1 MSKEELKVINEQE
14 VLGKRFRV
22 YGTLENPLFLAKDVA
37 NWIEYSVSNVD
48 KMLNKVDEEEK
59 TTHTISTSG
68 NYTTSAWF
76 LTEDGLYE
84 VLMQSRKPIAK
95 QFKKEVKRILKSI
108 RLSGGYIAGEERM
121 TEEQLMAQAVIVAQR
136 KIDKME
142 HKIQLLEEEKADL
155 LPDATMAR
163 DIMKT
168 DGLYTLKDAA
178 DILEVGRNTMCRF
191 LRDNKVFCK
200 KYGVN
205 VPYRIYMTSGH
216 FKRKAGP
223 GAATTLVTQKGMQYL
238 YRMVKSEKGIEY
250 FANNGKK
257 AV

>member
-37 NWIEYSVSNVD
+37 KWIEIKNVSQ
-48 KMLNKVDEEEK
+48 MLNRVDEDEK
-59 TTHTISTSG
+59 LVYTIYISG
-68 NYTTSAWF
+68 QNRECLF

-84 VLMQSRKPIAK
+84 TLMQSRQPIAK

-191 LRDNKVFCK
+191 LRDIKVFCK